1 VTAPQATED
10 VVAPPPTVPARL
22 NRPGRALVALAELIV
37 AGAAVW
43 AAFWAWPRGFATI
56 TTVIADGTALDSQRV
71 YGNWLAAAIGFGTIA
86 ALLVVDATRQL
97 LLAVRT
103 RPRRARRGKAA
114 AATPDTASDSTTDTT
129 SDTTDAAPVT
139 ASDTRV
145 SGDD

>member
-1 VTAPQATED
+1 VTAPQATET

-22 NRPGRALVALAELIV
+22 HRPGRALVALAELLV

-71 YGNWLAAAIGFGTIA
+71 YGNWLAAAIGFGLIA
-86 ALLVVDATRQL
+86 ALLLVDATRQV

-103 RPRRARRGKAA
+103 KPRRAKKRKAA
-114 AATPDTASDSTTDTT
+114 DTT
-129 SDTTDAAPVT
+129 PEETADEPDASADAVAASGT

>member
-1 VTAPQATED
+1 VTAPQATEA
-10 VVAPPPTVPARL
+10 VVAPPPTVPPRL
-22 NRPGRALVALAELIV
+22 HTPGRALVALAELLV

-56 TTVIADGTALDSQRV
+56 TTVIADGTALDSQRI
-71 YGNWLAAAIGFGTIA
+71 YGNWLAAAIGFGLIA
-86 ALLVVDATRQL
+86 ALLVVDATRQV

-103 RPRRARRGKAA
+103 KPRRAKRRKAA
-114 AATPDTASDSTTDTT
+114 DTT
-129 SDTTDAAPVT
+129 PEAAPDEPDASPDPVAASGT